1 MNEMTDTALV
11 DTQAVMGEY
20 CAPWINQ
27 LDLKITGIRE
37 DGADFLWQTTDDICR
52 VVSETQK
59 IVCGQAI
66 MAAADTATL
75 LMICGLNGKFL
86 NCTTVDASTNFM
98 RPLMAGGIEIDVTAL
113 SFGRKLV
120 TARSVFRQAGQTK
133 IAAQATSVFAYI

>member
-1 MNEMTDTALV
+1 MADV
-11 DTQAVMGEY
+11 QAVMGEY
-20 CAPWINQ
+20 CAPWIQQ
-27 LDLKITGIRE
+27 LDLQITGIRE
-37 DGADFLWQTTDDICR
+37 DGADLVWHTTDDICR

-98 RPLMAGGIEIDVTAL
+98 RPLMAGNIDVSVTAL

-120 TARSVFRQAGQTK
+120 TARSEFRQAGQTK
-133 IAAQATSVFAYI
+133 VAAQATSVFAYI